1 MEQDPLSRAWKRQ
14 LDAGFCLLET
24 LLEGATRLREAQLEA
39 ATEAH
44 AAAVATQKAL
54 AGAAGAGE
62 LVQLQAQWT
71 RANAE
76 QCLAYWR
83 AMYEIA
89 AETGAELVKCACS
102 QAPAELP
109 QPFLAFERKT
119 A

>member
-1 MEQDPLSRAWKRQ
+1 MEQDPLATAWKRQ
-14 LDAGFCLLET
+14 LDAGFRLLET

-44 AAAVATQKAL
+44 AAAVATQKSL
-54 AGAAGAGE
+54 AGAAGMGE
-62 LVQLQAQWT
+62 LLQLQTQWAA
-71 RANAE
+71 ANAE

-89 AETGAELVKCACS
+89 AEIGGELMKCACS

>member
-1 MEQDPLSRAWKRQ
+1 MDEDLLATAWKRQ

-54 AGAAGAGE
+54 SGASGAAQLLA
-62 LVQLQAQWT
+62 LQAQWT

-76 QCLAYWR
+76 QCMAYWR
-83 AMYEIA
+83 AMYEVT
-89 AETGAELVKCACS
+89 AETGAELVKCAFS
-102 QAPAELP
+102 KAPAELP
-109 QPFLAFERKT
+109 QLFLAFERKT